1 MASSDCV
8 LRRTWRGGGRG
19 LEQKL
24 DCAGKG
30 MKGGDGEVGASGVDK
45 RVIQVDPDGDRSSSM
60 MAKAMIMGRVN
71 GSGQ

>member
-1 MASSDCV
+1 
-8 LRRTWRGGGRG
+8 
-19 LEQKL
+19 
-24 DCAGKG
+24 